1 MSKELEQRIRWY
13 REEYLNAP
21 AGQKHLAV
29 TEAEPREVREV
40 FEEIRAKHEA
50 GEDITDDVL
59 RRLLPH
65 ADSEFHRKN
74 DYRISTW
81 PCIRKDVRSWFEG
94 AGWKE
99 PEDWPPTARLL
110 FEAIDG
116 IVRGDMEPW
125 NRFLESEY
133 RHGFGTGFIS
143 PILFCLDDQRFPV
156 INSKVVKT
164 YRYCTEQIGEPG
176 NIDARLENYLENVA
190 KVQALQKRLES
201 LGLESLRAWDIF
213 CHFMVSKRLGGGDLT
228 KKSEVV
234 YAAWLFVANPEIF
247 EWQQAF
253 DEGGIDWTQSLGAYT
268 QKMLRRQIKTGDRVF
283 GYQAGPVYEVCCELE
298 VTSDPRKTAEGTWA
312 TRLSPVRWF
321 DSPISLS
328 VLKAHAVLS
337 ELGFVRQPQL
347 SISGITQDQLDALE
361 ELLATPEVQ
370 AEISAVDRLCK
381 DLRKAQFDTQ
391 EPDKYET
398 LLAEAF
404 ERLGFEVEHLG
415 GSGQPDVLVIGRLG
429 SDTYTAVLEAKTC
442 QEGHV
447 VNMSRVNYPSIS
459 DHREEHIADYALIVA
474 SDFAGGKVIDHAI
487 RNKVGMLTTE
497 ALILILKRHDQF
509 PFSIIELRRLFE
521 VQGLAQGIEDEL
533 GRIYTQHDE
542 YIRLTSKVLEI
553 FDELQRQQEVSEPIA
568 SSAIN
573 LYLLGYASQE
583 GVAPPDRRQIDHV
596 LALLSNPV
604 LEVLQREESGY
615 VLTISPGAARKR
627 LKALEGLLSGEE

>member
-1 MSKELEQRIRWY
+1 MSRELEKRIQWY
-13 REEYLNAP
+13 REEYLNTP
-21 AGQKHLAV
+21 AGQKHLAA
-29 TEAEPREVREV
+29 TEAEPREVQEV
-40 FEEIRAKHEA
+40 FEEIRAKHTA

-65 ADSEFHRKN
+65 ADSEYHRKH
-74 DYRISTW
+74 DHRISTW

-99 PEDWPPTARLL
+99 PEDWEPTARLL

-133 RHGFGTGFIS
+133 RHGFGTGFVS

-156 INSKVVKT
+156 VNSKVVKT
-164 YRYCTEQIGEPG
+164 YRYCTEQLGEPE
-176 NIDARLENYLENVA
+176 NIDARLENYLKNAE
-190 KVQALQKRLES
+190 KVQALQKRLEP
-201 LGLESLRAWDIF
+201 LGLESLREWDIF

-228 KKSEVV
+228 KKSDVA

-253 DEGGIDWTQSLGAYT
+253 DEGGVDWTQSLGAYA
-268 QKMLRRQIKTGDRVF
+268 QKMLRRQIKAGDRVF

-312 TRLSPVRWF
+312 THLTPVRWF
-321 DSPISLS
+321 DSPVSLS
-328 VLKAHAVLS
+328 VIKAHPVLS
-337 ELGFVRQPQL
+337 ELSFVRQPQL
-347 SISGITQDQLDALE
+347 SISGITGEQMVALE
-361 ELLATPEVQ
+361 ELLSAPEVQ
-370 AEISAVDRLCK
+370 ATISSVDRLCK
-381 DLRKAQFDTQ
+381 DLRNAQFDTN
-391 EPDKYET
+391 EPHRYEE
-398 LLAEAF
+398 LLSEVF
-404 ERLGFEVEHLG
+404 GFLGFEVECLG
-415 GSGQPDVLVIGRLG
+415 APGQPDVLIIGQLG
-429 SDTYTAVLEAKTC
+429 SDTYAAVVEAKTC
-442 QEGHV
+442 QKGQV
-447 VNMSRVNYPSIS
+447 VSMARVNYPSIN
-459 DHREEHIADYALIVA
+459 DHREEHMADYALVIA
-474 SDFAGGKVIDHAI
+474 PDFAGGKVVDHAV

-509 PFSIIELRRLFE
+509 PFSIVELRRLFE
-521 VQGLAQGIEDEL
+521 FFGLAEGIEDEL
-533 GRIYTQHDE
+533 GRIYAQHDE
-542 YIRLTSKVLEI
+542 YIRLTSKVLQI
-553 FDELQRQQEVSEPIA
+553 FDELQRQQEVSEPIS

-604 LEVLQREESGY
+604 LDVLQREESGY
-615 VLTISPGAARKR
+615 VLTLPPSAARKR
-627 LKALEGLLSGEE
+627 LAALEGLLAGE